1 MSEQGIEQLRA
12 RNRGGHRDPIVD
24 GKVLVGYGAC
34 LQDPQRR
41 EGYLV
46 IRDEDR
52 SGHVGIFG
60 TTRIGKTRLMES
72 IIEQDIRSH
81 KSVVAIDPK
90 GDIDLFSKVVQVAA
104 EAGRLDEVMLVTPIF
119 PDYSNYLDPL
129 ANYYMEDELVSHIV
143 SGIKVK
149 DDYYLSIASEVS
161 QVIVSGL
168 IKLATSRGQV
178 PTISFND
185 VNQRVGYTELINFRD
200 VLKVL
205 NDTEELCGL
214 IDRVCHG
221 PGIAEHFAKVSSSLR
236 TMLSAL
242 TFGNIG
248 RIIGKARTNEF
259 ITRLE
264 QGKRV
269 ILVCH
274 TGSLLSPRA
283 SLIFGRVFVSMI
295 QSLVGRLFA
304 SGRQLDPPL
313 CVHIDEGHNVLYPGI
328 QEIFN
333 KAGGANVWLHF
344 YEQSGAQMSAEI
356 GADLARSISDNIN
369 SWIYFRVN
377 HAETAQSVEDASPLV
392 QRPRS
397 VVSVQGNV
405 TLHLNEERLVL
416 RDRVLHLPK
425 RCFYMRT
432 HGQWYKGKTLDSSAP
447 YVQVKFPTPAVN
459 SPKSETPPSAA

>member
-1 MSEQGIEQLRA
+1 M
-12 RNRGGHRDPIVD
+12 
-24 GKVLVGYGAC
+24 
-34 LQDPQRR
+34 
-41 EGYLV
+41 
-46 IRDEDR
+46 
-52 SGHVGIFG
+52 
-60 TTRIGKTRLMES
+60 
-72 IIEQDIRSH
+72 
-81 KSVVAIDPK
+81 
-90 GDIDLFSKVVQVAA
+90 
-104 EAGRLDEVMLVTPIF
+104 
-119 PDYSNYLDPL
+119 
-129 ANYYMEDELVSHIV
+129 
-143 SGIKVK
+143 K